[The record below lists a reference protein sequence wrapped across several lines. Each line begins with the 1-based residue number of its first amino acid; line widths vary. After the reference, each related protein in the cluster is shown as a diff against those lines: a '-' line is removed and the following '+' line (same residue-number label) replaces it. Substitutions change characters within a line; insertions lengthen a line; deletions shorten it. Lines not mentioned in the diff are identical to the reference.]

1 MKSGW
6 VSDLKFKWMTSH
18 RLINYRAHWRAWLR
32 PSAETQPIFVLGC
45 QRSGTT
51 ALARMLG
58 LASEVRRY
66 EEGDPAYFML
76 EDAPRLLDLE
86 MVATRL
92 GAERN
97 RFTLIKPLCES
108 QRANELLDRF
118 PHAQIVW
125 IFRHYSTCI
134 ASHVRY
140 YRAQHHAVQYVQDIV
155 NPAVNSW
162 KCVGL
167 SMEARARLAD
177 YQHVQLT
184 PESAYAI
191 YWLARNLHYF
201 KMIRSGRVHL
211 VNYEK
216 LIEASQTQSKQI
228 FEALGVPYRPHYADV
243 INSSY
248 ERTTTIDGIDS
259 LLTSW
264 CDDTYDSLLAELP
277 DASRSSKQ
285 SSSRTA
291 GAPSA

>member
-1 MKSGW
+1 
-6 VSDLKFKWMTSH
+6 MTSD
-18 RLINYRAHWRAWLR
+18 RLINYRAQWRAWLR
-32 PSAETQPIFVLGC
+32 PFGKTQPVFVFGC

-58 LASEVRRY
+58 LGSEVRRY
-66 EEGDPAYFML
+66 EEGDPAYFIR

-92 GAERN
+92 EAERN

-125 IFRHYSTCI
+125 IFRHYSACI

-140 YRAQHHAVQYVQDIV
+140 YRGQHDAVEYVQDIV
-155 NPAVNSW
+155 NPAANSW

-167 SMEARARLAD
+167 TMQARARLAV

-191 YWLARNLHYF
+191 YWLARNLLYF
-201 KMIRSGRVHL
+201 NIVRSGRVHL
-211 VNYEK
+211 VNYED
-216 LIEASQTQSKQI
+216 LIGAPEAQSKQI
-228 FEALGVPYRPHYADV
+228 FGALGVPYRLHYADV
-243 INSSY
+243 ISKSY

-264 CDDTYDSLLAELP
+264 CDDTYDLLLAERP
-277 DASRSSKQ
+277 EASRSSNPLL
-285 SSSRTA
+285 SR
-291 GAPSA
+291 

>member
-1 MKSGW
+1 MKSRW
-6 VSDLKFKWMTSH
+6 LSNLKYKWMTSD
-18 RLINYRAHWRAWLR
+18 RLIHSRAHWRARLR
-32 PSAETQPIFVLGC
+32 PSAETQPVFVLGC

-58 LASEVRRY
+58 LGSEVRRY
-66 EEGDPAYFML
+66 EEGDPAYFIL

-92 GAERN
+92 GTERN

-125 IFRHYSTCI
+125 IFRHYSACI

-140 YRAQHHAVQYVQDIV
+140 YRAQHDAVQYVQDIV
-155 NPAVNSW
+155 NPAANSW

-167 SMEARARLAD
+167 SMQARARLAV
-177 YQHVQLT
+177 YQHVRLT

-191 YWLARNLHYF
+191 YWLARNLLYF
-201 KMIRSGRVHL
+201 NIIRTGRVHL
-211 VNYEK
+211 VNYEE
-216 LIEASQTQSKQI
+216 LIEAPQAHSRQI
-228 FEALGVPYRPHYADV
+228 FRTLGVPYRSHYADV
-243 INSSY
+243 INRSD

-264 CDDTYDSLLAELP
+264 CDDTYDLLLAELLN
-277 DASRSSKQ
+277 ASRFSNQ
-285 SSSRTA
+285 SSSSTA
-291 GAPSA
+291 P